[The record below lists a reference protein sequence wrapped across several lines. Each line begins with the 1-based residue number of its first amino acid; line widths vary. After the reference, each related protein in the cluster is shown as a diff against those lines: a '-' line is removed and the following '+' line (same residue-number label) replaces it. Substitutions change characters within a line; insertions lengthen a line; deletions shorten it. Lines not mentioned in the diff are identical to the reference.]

1 MDGCSRPIPRPNEAR
16 TASRLLLV
24 KAARRMRRDGWNA
37 GRLWLYLNLYGKEWA
52 QDHRL
57 SAVHDDQAVLTAL
70 EALWQ
75 QARGALP
82 RSTRVIQVG
91 VTLSDLTRAG
101 ERQLDILLND
111 DEPRR
116 KWESTTAAIDG
127 LNSKYGRTLVS
138 VGPWTSAGEFAG
150 GKISYTRI
158 PRAEDFW

>member
-1 MDGCSRPIPRPNEAR
+1 LQAR
-16 TASRLLLV
+16 AASRLLLV

-37 GRLWLYLNLYGKEWA
+37 GRLGLYLNLYGKEWA
-52 QDHRL
+52 QDLRL
-57 SAVHDDQAVLTAL
+57 PAVHDDQAVLTAL
-70 EALWQ
+70 EALWK
-75 QARGALP
+75 QARAALP
-82 RSTRVIQVG
+82 RSARAMQVG

-111 DEPRR
+111 DVPRR

-138 VGPWTSAGEFAG
+138 VGPWVSPPGGYAG

-158 PRAEDFW
+158 PRAEDFWGIGKPT